1 MPEINTK
8 IYGNALNLI
17 PELGSVKLTRLL
29 NYFGDFE
36 TAWLAGSTELSKAG
50 LDAKT
55 VEIIKT
61 NQTSI
66 DPISSWD
73 ALTKLGIEVI
83 IITEPAYPPQLKEIV
98 TAPPLLYVRGN
109 KQLLKLA
116 GIAVVGNR
124 KISAYGKQVIEEIVA
139 NLAPSKLN
147 IISGLAFGVDA
158 EALAMCLKSG
168 SNPIAVLASDL
179 QDSSISPRSNFNLAQ
194 EIIQKGCLVSEY
206 ALGSNVQKQNFPI
219 RNRLIAGLSIG
230 TLVIEADE
238 ESGALITANY
248 ALEQNREVFA
258 IPGSIF
264 STTSRGTHKLIKKG
278 AKLVSTVADIF
289 EELNLDI
296 ADVPDTQTFEE
307 TEQETKVLE
316 NLTREPM
323 HIDDLVEQVHLPVSE
338 INATL
343 SLLELKGRIKNL
355 GGAKYAKIR

>member
-1 MPEINTK
+1 MTEINTK
-8 IYGNALNLI
+8 IYGNAFNLI

-29 NYFGDFE
+29 NYFRDFE
-36 TAWLAGSTELSKAG
+36 AAWLAESTELSKSG

-55 VEIIKT
+55 IEIIKAK
-61 NQTSI
+61 QPSI
-66 DPISSWD
+66 NPRESWNT
-73 ALTKLGIEVI
+73 LTKLGIE
-83 IITEPAYPPQLKEIV
+83 IITISDPEYPPQLKEIV
-98 TAPPLLYVRGN
+98 TAPPLLYTRGN
-109 KQLLKLA
+109 KHLLKQT
-116 GIAVVGNR
+116 GIAVVGSR
-124 KISAYGKQVIEEIVA
+124 KISAYGRQVIEEIVA

-158 EALAMCLKSG
+158 EALAVCLKSG
-168 SNPIAVLASDL
+168 ANPIAVLASDL

-206 ALGSNVQKQNFPI
+206 ALGLNVQKQNFPI

-278 AKLVSTVADIF
+278 AKLVSTVSDIF

-296 ADVPDTQTFEE
+296 TDVPDTQTFEE

-316 NLTREPM
+316 NLTREPV
-323 HIDDLVEQVHLPVSE
+323 HIDDLVKQVNLPISE